1 MIGWSNHPYPS
12 NRYPASLWRS
22 SSACDGPFSQP
33 TAAKQPWASFAPFSW
48 IAREDG
54 RRWDVLSR
62 TSTANWKRL
71 EFYPKVVTAL
81 SSSSAADVVGHSCL
95 SSSPSASRAIGA
107 KKQAPPESGSA
118 ASCPLRSLRW
128 PQRDPDRQ
136 MLSRGEGVR
145 HLLLHR
151 RCSLFAPA
159 RVGNPPGSWCKTS
172 APHPPSQLWAFLEKN
187 WEKTF

>member
-1 MIGWSNHPYPS
+1 MVGWSNHPYPN

-33 TAAKQPWASFAPFSW
+33 MAAKHPWASFAPFSW

-71 EFYPKVVTAL
+71 EIYPKVVTAI
-81 SSSSAADVVGHSCL
+81 SSSWAADVVGHSCL

-118 ASCPLRSLRW
+118 ASCPLRGLRW

-136 MLSRGEGVR
+136 TDAKQGWRGQTPRPPPQVLFLRPEVQS
-145 HLLLHR
+145 LLQLQ
-151 RCSLFAPA
+151 AP
-159 RVGNPPGSWCKTS
+159 RPCTCRQPTR
-172 APHPPSQLWAFLEKN
+172 
-187 WEKTF
+187 